1 MRPDMTATLVRLMYI
16 SRMAPKCGPKELQE
30 ILDISR
36 KNNAEMGVTGALC
49 YSAKGFLQCI
59 EGPRKEINTLYRRI
73 VQDHRNEE
81 VTLISYSSIAE
92 REFGQWTMAY
102 VRSDEVEQAIMV
114 KHGATAEF
122 DPYTLNAEQAL
133 GLLKD
138 IARERAAFWAKQQA
152 EQGQQ

>member
-1 MRPDMTATLVRLMYI
+1 MNPHMTETLVRLMYI

-36 KNNAEMGVTGALC
+36 KNNAETGVTGALC
-49 YSAKGFLQCI
+49 YSPKGFLQCI
-59 EGPRKEINTLYRRI
+59 EGPRKEINNLYRRI
-73 VQDHRNEE
+73 VQDERNEE
-81 VTLISYSSIAE
+81 VTLLSYASIVE

-102 VRSDEVEQAIMV
+102 VRSDEVDQAIIA

-122 DPYTLNAEQAL
+122 DPYTLNDEQAL

-138 IARERAAFWAKQQA
+138 IARERAAFLAKQQA
-152 EQGQQ
+152 EQGR